1 MKPSIKDINNNNTWK
16 RGLDLSL
23 IALSAPF
30 WMPLFGIF
38 SIWIKLVSKGPV
50 FFRQKRIGYRQE
62 PFQIFKFRT
71 MHVGADTVGHQKYVA
86 NLIEGG
92 AEMKKLDGND
102 SRLIPGAKLIR
113 STGLDE
119 LPQLFNV
126 IRGEMS
132 LVGPRPC
139 TPEEL
144 KVYPENCKKRLNGLP
159 GMTGSWQV
167 NGKNMTTFKRMIAL
181 DILYLRKSSLLLDL
195 GIILYTLP
203 AMIEQMGIFKRKSIV
218 KLNSK
223 QTNVLNAH

>member
-1 MKPSIKDINNNNTWK
+1 MKPSLRNNKNVWK

-23 IALSAPF
+23 VALSAPF

-38 SIWIKLVSKGPV
+38 SIWIKSVSKGPV
-50 FFRQKRIGYRQE
+50 FFRQNRIGYRQK
-62 PFQIFKFRT
+62 PFEIFKFRT
-71 MHVGADTVGHQKYVA
+71 MHTGADTSGHQKYVA

-102 SRLIPGAKLIR
+102 PRLIPGAKLIR

-119 LPQLFNV
+119 LPQIFNV

-144 KVYPENCKKRLNGLP
+144 AVYPENCKKRLNGLP

-167 NGKNMTTFKRMIAL
+167 NGKNLTTFKRMIAL
-181 DILYLRKSSLLLDL
+181 DILYLKKSSLFLDL

-203 AMIEQMGIFKRKSIV
+203 AMLEQMGLFKRKATI
-218 KLNSK
+218 KLKSR
-223 QTNVLNAH
+223 QGNVRNAH